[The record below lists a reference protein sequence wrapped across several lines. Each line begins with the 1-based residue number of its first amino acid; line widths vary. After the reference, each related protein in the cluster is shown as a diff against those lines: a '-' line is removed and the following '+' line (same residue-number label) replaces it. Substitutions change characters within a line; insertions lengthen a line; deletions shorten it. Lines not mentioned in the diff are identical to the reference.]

1 MPVID
6 FPFGKEKLSLDI
18 PSHRL
23 TGVLESSL
31 HAYTPAASEEAL
43 VRAAM
48 EKPIGSPRLMEL
60 ARGKNKI
67 VILASDH
74 TRPVPSKVIIP
85 FMLEE
90 IRRGNPS
97 ADVTILIAT
106 AATAAPPKKNSSQNS
121 AKRSS
126 AGKKFI
132 FTTATKP
139 RSTST
144 SERCRRAANAS

>member
-1 MPVID
+1 MKKQPEDNNMPVID

-67 VILASDH
+67 VIPRKRPH
-74 TRPVPSKVIIP
+74 TS
-85 FMLEE
+85 
-90 IRRGNPS
+90 
-97 ADVTILIAT
+97 
-106 AATAAPPKKNSSQNS
+106 
-121 AKRSS
+121 RSL
-126 AGKKFI
+126 
-132 FTTATKP
+132 
-139 RSTST
+139 
-144 SERCRRAANAS
+144 